1 MLTDREIQILESCH
15 FPNTYWKDKSEM
27 ELFWMRHLYECLCS
41 SIDFTIPD
49 NWSREFFLLVL
60 FSFGYLPVFKTERW
74 GVTFQPAWP
83 YGFDWFYEPTHMQ
96 VVHTNKFNK
105 RLEVGKDCE
114 VLRMTD
120 DYHGV
125 WDIISHFAT
134 LLAEASQGLK
144 VSLINSKLAIV
155 LTADNAS
162 AAETLKQVY
171 DKMKLGESLII
182 YDKPGKY
189 ITEEIMPT
197 GDEPFQSF
205 INDLKSN
212 YLGTELID
220 NINSILQQFYTFVG
234 LPSEATEHGKSHTL
248 NVEAEHQEEIA
259 EARLQ
264 TWLNNLE
271 DSCKKI
277 NKMFDIG
284 LEAKKHEYSKND
296 PNGDAGL
303 PVRDSAKKLK

>member
-15 FPNTYWKDKSEM
+15 FPNTYWKDKSDS
-27 ELFWMRHLYECLCS
+27 ELFWMRHLYECLTS
-41 SIDFTIPD
+41 SIDFKIPD
-49 NWSREFFLLVL
+49 NWSREFFLLIL

-74 GVTFQPAWP
+74 GVTFQPGIP
-83 YGFDWFYEPTHMQ
+83 YGYDWFYEPTHMM

-105 RLEVGKDCE
+105 KLKVGEECE
-114 VLRMTD
+114 VLRLTD

-125 WDIISHFAT
+125 WDIIEHFAT
-134 LLAEASQGLK
+134 LLSEASQ
-144 VSLINSKLAIV
+144 SLHISLQNSKMPLV

-171 DKMKLGESLII
+171 DKIKLGESCII
-182 YDKPGKY
+182 YDQPAKY
-189 ITEEIMPT
+189 LTEEIMPV
-197 GDEPFQSF
+197 GDEPFKSF
-205 INDLKSN
+205 INDLKAN

-264 TWLNNLE
+264 TWLTNLD

-277 NKMFDIG
+277 NAMFNIG

-296 PNGDAGL
+296 ANGDARL
-303 PVRDSAKKLK
+303 PEPDSRKKLK